1 MTSSCA
7 AHHILYLLLFF
18 FNHPAPPQI
27 YTLSL
32 HDALP
37 ISIAVAAPIAS
48 LPRVGPCFVV
58 SIGTWP
64 TPRSKP
70 LVISVV
76 LDSPRSAT
84 CWSPSYHPNSR
95 TSHDTSLSPLR
106 IAAAVRAPRLHSSRG
121 AHR

>member
-1 MTSSCA
+1 MRRIITIMFSVLCLLFLVNSF
-7 AHHILYLLLFF
+7 LLLFF
-18 FNHPAPPQI
+18 FFNDTATTEI

-37 ISIAVAAPIAS
+37 ISIATYPK
-48 LPRVGPCFVV
+48 
-58 SIGTWP
+58 
-64 TPRSKP
+64 PRSRP

-84 CWSPSYHPNSR
+84 CWSPSHHPNSR

-106 IAAAVRAPRLHSSRG
+106 IAAAVRAPRLHPSRG
-121 AHR
+121 APR